1 MVFPRKSSRAL
12 LLAGI
17 IILLTGLAVFLL
29 QKPTNEKRRSG
40 KLDTRS
46 TNEDVP
52 RQSTRPRETKAT
64 SEPATATSP
73 DTAVTSLIR
82 DSLEK
87 FRANNEPAATLE
99 ILRLLREGIRQ
110 RPEDATAAAILDFL
124 KTGED
129 APTELP
135 FIVGPDGMMETVPSL
150 RTALLD
156 LLPSL
161 DPISALRLGREL
173 MDKRTSPDEYALAL
187 RNLAWNDLDG
197 DLRTE
202 LTGRFMDLLDTP
214 WMNQPAAGLLE
225 SFDIAVEVGGT
236 GVFDKLVSLTR
247 GSNAAL
253 NQAAFISLDRMIL
266 RDPGLLA
273 AAADPAWMDFAPKQR
288 ASLLSRLDIT
298 HPEQLVLF
306 SRYLASTHAEGEL
319 DYFAKVFPNG
329 NYLYGHR
336 LVTTDDLTPTID
348 EVIAKD
354 TAVLSELDTLEASA
368 TEQGKATIRKIR
380 QRLEKSAAVNP
391 GP

>member
-1 MVFPRKSSRAL
+1 MAFSRKSSRAL

-17 IILLTGLAVFLL
+17 VLLPAGLAVILI
-29 QKPTNEKRRSG
+29 QNPTEAKRPGEKN
-40 KLDTRS
+40 DTRS
-46 TNEDVP
+46 TNQSVP
-52 RQSTRPRETKAT
+52 RPSIRPRETKAA
-64 SEPATATSP
+64 SEPATNSSP
-73 DTAVTSLIR
+73 DTAVTALIR
-82 DSLEK
+82 ISLEK
-87 FRANNEPAATLE
+87 FQASNDPEAALE
-99 ILRLLREGIRQ
+99 ILRLLREGTRQ
-110 RPEDATAAAILDFL
+110 RPEDASAAAILDFL

-129 APTELP
+129 APTKLA
-135 FIVGPDGMMETVPSL
+135 FVVGPDGMMETVPSL

-161 DPISALRLGREL
+161 DPVSALRLAREL
-173 MDKRTSPDEYALAL
+173 MDKRTSPDEYALSL
-187 RNLAWNDLDG
+187 RNLAWNDLNG

-214 WMNQPAAGLLE
+214 WVNQPAAGLLE
-225 SFDIAVEVGGT
+225 SFDIAVEAGGS

-253 NQAAFISLDRMIL
+253 KQAAFISLDRMIL

-273 AAADPAWMDFAPKQR
+273 AAADPAWMDFAPNQR

-298 HPEQLVLF
+298 QPDQRALF
-306 SRYLASTHAEGEL
+306 SRYLASTHAGGEL
-319 DYFAKVFPNG
+319 DYFAKIFPNG

-354 TAVLSELDTLEASA
+354 AAVLGELDALEASVP
-368 TEQGKATIRKIR
+368 EQGKAAIMKIR
-380 QRLEKSAAVNP
+380 QRLEKSADGNP
-391 GP
+391 RP